1 MANTY
6 FTRSDVLV
14 QSVDEA
20 GHSYET
26 VTVALA
32 AGLVLG
38 SVLIDPEG
46 DGTYR
51 QLASGDTTVGT
62 GQVGVLVDHEATF
75 GTLATSGTKKLEIAV
90 RASTFIGA
98 KLNYGAGVTAGINAA
113 KAALLLQGNKINA
126 VAI

>member
-14 QSVDEA
+14 KSVDEA
-20 GHSYET
+20 GHSFQT

-51 QLASGDTTVGT
+51 QLAAGDTAVGT

-75 GTLATSGTKKLEIAV
+75 GALATSGTKKLSIAV
-90 RASTFIGA
+90 RDCTFVGA
-98 KLNYGAGVTAGINAA
+98 KLNYGAGVAAGITAA
-113 KAALLLQGNKINA
+113 KTALLAQSNKIDA

>member
-14 QSVDEA
+14 RSVDEA
-20 GHSYET
+20 GYSFET

-32 AGLVLG
+32 SGLKLG

-51 QLASGDTTVGT
+51 QMLVSDTVVGT
-62 GQVGVLVDHEATF
+62 GQVGVLVDHDATF
-75 GTLATSGTKKLEIAV
+75 GLATSGSKKLEIAV
-90 RASTFIGA
+90 RGNVFVAA
-98 KLNYGAGVTAGINAA
+98 KLDFGAAGATGIAAA
-113 KAALLLQGNKINA
+113 KTALLAQANKIDA

>member
-14 QSVDEA
+14 QSVDE
-20 GHSYET
+20 GSHSFQT

-51 QLASGDTTVGT
+51 QLAAGDTAVGT
-62 GQVGVLVDHEATF
+62 GQVGVLIDLDATY
-75 GTLATSGTKKLEIAV
+75 GTLATTGTKKLVVAV
-90 RASTFIGA
+90 RDCTFVGA
-98 KLNYGAGVTAGINAA
+98 KLNYGAGVTAGITAA
-113 KAALLLQGNKINA
+113 KTALLAQSNKINA

>member
-14 QSVDEA
+14 KSSDEA
-20 GHSYET
+20 GQSFKT

-51 QLASGDTTVGT
+51 QLAAGDAAVGT
-62 GQVGVLVDHEATF
+62 GQVGVLVDLDATY
-75 GTLATSGTKKLEIAV
+75 GTLATSGTKKLVIAV
-90 RASTFIGA
+90 RDCTFVGA
-98 KLNYGAGVTAGINAA
+98 KLICGAGVAAGLAAA
-113 KAALLLQGNKINA
+113 KTGLLAQSNKIDA

>member
-14 QSVDEA
+14 RSVNES
-20 GHSYET
+20 GFSFQT

-32 AGLVLG
+32 AGLKLG
-38 SVLIDPEG
+38 SVLIDPEN

-51 QLASGDTTVGT
+51 QLAAGDTTVGA
-62 GQVGVLVDHEATF
+62 GQVGVLVDLDATY
-75 GTLATSGTKKLEIAV
+75 GSLATSGTKKLVIAV
-90 RASTFIGA
+90 RGCTFVGA
-98 KLNYGAGVTAGINAA
+98 NLNYGAGVAAGINAA
-113 KAALLLQGNKINA
+113 KAALLAQSNKIDA

>member
-14 QSVDEA
+14 KSSDEA
-20 GHSYET
+20 GQSFET

-51 QLASGDTTVGT
+51 QLAAGDTAVGT
-62 GQVGVLVDHEATF
+62 GQVGVLVDLDATY
-75 GTLATSGTKKLEIAV
+75 GTLATTGTKKLVVAV
-90 RASTFIGA
+90 RDCTFVGA
-98 KLNYGAGVTAGINAA
+98 KLNYGAGVAAGGGD
-113 KAALLLQGNKINA
+113 LVCDQ
-126 VAI
+126 

>member
-14 QSVDEA
+14 KSSNEA
-20 GHSYET
+20 GQSFET

-51 QLASGDTTVGT
+51 QLAADDATVGT
-62 GQVGVLVDHEATF
+62 GQVGVLVDLDATY
-75 GTLATSGTKKLEIAV
+75 GALATSGTKKLVIAV
-90 RASTFIGA
+90 RDCTFVGA
-98 KLNYGAGVTAGINAA
+98 KLNYGAGVAAGIAAA
-113 KAALLLQGNKINA
+113 KTALLAQSNKIDA

>member
-14 QSVDEA
+14 KSVDEA
-20 GHSYET
+20 GHSFET

-32 AGLVLG
+32 AGLKLG

-51 QLASGDTTVGT
+51 QLAADDTTVGT
-62 GQVGVLVDHEATF
+62 GQVGVLVDHDATF
-75 GTLATSGTKKLEIAV
+75 GLATTGTKKLVIAV
-90 RASTFIGA
+90 RDCTFVAA
-98 KLNYGAGVTAGINAA
+98 KLDFGAGVTAGIAAA
-113 KAALLLQGNKINA
+113 KTALLAQSNKIDA

>member
-14 QSVDEA
+14 KSVDEA
-20 GHSYET
+20 GHSFET

-32 AGLVLG
+32 AGLKLG

-51 QLASGDTTVGT
+51 QLAAGDSSVGT
-62 GQVGVLVDHEATF
+62 GQVGVLVDHDATF
-75 GTLATSGTKKLEIAV
+75 GLATTGTKKLVIAV
-90 RASTFIGA
+90 RDCTFVAA
-98 KLNYGAGVTAGINAA
+98 KLDFGAGVAAGIAAA
-113 KAALLLQGNKINA
+113 KTALLAQSNKIDA

>member
-14 QSVDEA
+14 KSVDEA
-20 GHSYET
+20 GHSFET

-32 AGLVLG
+32 AGLKLG

-46 DGTYR
+46 DGSYR
-51 QLASGDTTVGT
+51 QLAAGDTSVGT
-62 GQVGVLVDHEATF
+62 GQVGVLVDHDATF
-75 GTLATSGTKKLEIAV
+75 GLATTGTKKLVIAV
-90 RASTFIGA
+90 RDCTFVGA
-98 KLNYGAGVTAGINAA
+98 KLNYGAGVAAGIAAA
-113 KAALLLQGNKINA
+113 KTALLAQSNKIDA

>member
-20 GHSYET
+20 GHSFET

-51 QLASGDTTVGT
+51 QLAAGDTAVGT
-62 GQVGVLVDHEATF
+62 GQVGVLVDLDATY
-75 GTLATSGTKKLEIAV
+75 GTLATSGTKKLVVAV
-90 RASTFIGA
+90 RDCTFVGA
-98 KLNYGAGVTAGINAA
+98 KLNYGAGVAAGIAAA
-113 KAALLLQGNKINA
+113 KTALLAQSNKIDA

>member
-14 QSVDEA
+14 KSSNEA
-20 GHSYET
+20 GQSFET

-51 QLASGDTTVGT
+51 QLA
-62 GQVGVLVDHEATF
+62 
-75 GTLATSGTKKLEIAV
+75 
-90 RASTFIGA
+90 
-98 KLNYGAGVTAGINAA
+98 
-113 KAALLLQGNKINA
+113 
-126 VAI
+126 AIF

>member
-14 QSVDEA
+14 KSVDEA
-20 GHSYET
+20 GHSFET

-32 AGLVLG
+32 AGLKLG

-51 QLASGDTTVGT
+51 QLAAGDTSVGT
-62 GQVGVLVDHEATF
+62 GQVGVLVDHDATF
-75 GTLATSGTKKLEIAV
+75 GLATTGTKKVTIAV
-90 RASTFIGA
+90 RDCTFVGA
-98 KLNYGAGVTAGINAA
+98 NLNYGAGVAAGIAAA
-113 KAALLLQGNKINA
+113 KVALLAQSNKIDA